1 MYAKYKSGLKPA
13 RKAGTRTDQQRVKL
27 EAGPKARKARGKTKK
42 EKEPKIPKTHLDPL
56 KDPANAGSPP
66 RWTALAGGN
75 P

>member
-42 EKEPKIPKTHLDPL
+42 EGNPKIQKYPL
-56 KDPANAGSPP
+56 KDLTHAGSPP